1 MISLKQ
7 IHYALAVER
16 TLHFKRAAQDCN
28 ISQSALSTALSELEK
43 QLGFPVFERDNRKVL
58 VTPLGKQVLDRVRS
72 IALQMDDIQKLADV
86 QGEPLSASLA
96 LGVIPT
102 IGPYLLPRVLPAMQQ
117 RYPKLQLEIV
127 EDETATLIDLLRRGA
142 LDAAVIALPYECHG
156 LLTFSFWKEEL
167 YWVTHSNDP
176 MAGRES
182 VSAEDLQRV
191 RLMLLKDGHCL
202 TDHALKACKLEHLS
216 SQAFSATSLTT
227 LIQLVAAGMGSTL
240 IPQIALEQLVKGKEK
255 LSVVAL
261 SEPSRHRELV
271 FAVRPN
277 YPGLPDIEVLIELFN
292 KMLDHNGENTVATS
306 LIQKK

>member
-16 TLHFKRAAQDCN
+16 TLHFKRAAQECN

-43 QLGFPVFERDNRKVL
+43 HLGFQVFERDNRKVL
-58 VTPLGKQVLDRVRS
+58 VTPAGRQVLDRARL

-86 QGEPLSASLA
+86 QGKPLSTALT

-102 IGPYLLPRVLPAMQQ
+102 IGPYLLPRVLPTMQE

-127 EDETATLIDLLRRGA
+127 EDETDAVLDLLRRGA

-156 LLTFSFWKEEL
+156 LLTFSFRKEDL
-167 YWVTHSNDP
+167 HWVTHINDP
-176 MAGRES
+176 MAGLES
-182 VSAEDLQRV
+182 VTADDLQQT

-202 TDHALKACKLEHLS
+202 TDHALAICKLEHLS
-216 SQAFSATSLTT
+216 SEAFSATSLTT
-227 LIQLVAAGMGSTL
+227 IIQLVVAGMGSTL
-240 IPQIALEQLVKGKEK
+240 VPEIALEQLVKDNEK
-255 LSVVAL
+255 LASVAL
-261 SEPSRHRELV
+261 NEPGPHRELA

-277 YPGLPDIEVLIELFN
+277 YPGLRNIEALIELFN
-292 KMLDHNGENTVATS
+292 EIFGNGA
-306 LIQKK
+306 